1 MKLHFFHLMPYRFLP
16 DDFTEKHRSVW
27 VDVDSDLFDPVKGH
41 QIYNENLDEM
51 EYASELG
58 FDGICVNEHHQNA
71 YGLMPSPNLMAAA
84 LARRT
89 EKSAL
94 VVLGNS
100 LALYNPPTRVAEEF
114 AMLDCLSGG
123 RLVAGFPVGTSM
135 DTNFCYG
142 QTPATLREKYQEAHD
157 LVMQAW
163 TRPEVFSF
171 NGKYTQLRYVNVWPR
186 PIQQP
191 HPPIWIPG
199 GGSVETWEW
208 VVRHNYMYCY
218 LSYFGHQRGLN
229 VMKGYWDEVER
240 QGKEKNPFRAG
251 FLQFIAVSE
260 SDEQAEKDYAEHAEY
275 FYNRCLRVYPGFAD
289 APGYR
294 TMKTV
299 RAGLRAQFERQTAQA
314 AAGALT
320 WKNFVDQGY
329 ILAGSPES
337 VAEQLEEAARA
348 LNVGHMMVLLQ
359 FGSMPP
365 ELVRKNTELFAKE
378 VMPRVRPVFDEYQD
392 DWWIKPLPEA
402 DRMIP
407 SAISQ
412 PASAPAGGG
421 A

>member
-16 DDFTEKHRSVW
+16 DDFAEKHRSVW
-27 VDVDSDLFDPVKGH
+27 VDVDSTLFDPVKGH
-41 QIYNENLDEM
+41 QIYNENLDEL
-51 EYASELG
+51 EYADELG

-89 EKSAL
+89 QNAAL

-114 AMLDCLSGG
+114 AMLDCVSGG

-135 DTNFCYG
+135 DTTFCYG
-142 QTPATLREKYQEAHD
+142 QTPADLRDKYQEAHD

-163 TRPEVFSF
+163 TRPEVFAF
-171 NGKYTQLRYVNVWPR
+171 NGKYTQLRYVNIWPR

-191 HPPIWIPG
+191 HPPVWVPG

-208 VVRHNYMYCY
+208 VASHNYMYCY
-218 LSYFGHQRGLN
+218 LSYFGHQRGLH

-240 QGKEKNPFRAG
+240 QGKEPNPYRAG
-251 FLQFIAVSE
+251 FLQFVAVSE
-260 SDEQAEKDYAEHAEY
+260 TDAQAEKDYAEHAEY
-275 FYNRCLRVYPGFAD
+275 FYNRCLHVYPGFAD

-294 TMKTV
+294 TMRTV
-299 RAGLRAQFERQTAQA
+299 KAGLLSQFERGTAQA
-314 AAGALT
+314 VSGGLK
-320 WKNFVDQGY
+320 WKDMVENGY

-337 VAEQLEEAARA
+337 VSQQLEEAAKA
-348 LNVGHMMVLLQ
+348 LRVGHMMVLLQ

-365 ELVRKNTELFAKE
+365 ELVRKNTELFARE
-378 VMPRVRPVFDEYQD
+378 VIPKVRGLWSEYED
-392 DWWIKPLPEA
+392 RWWIKPLSQHERVAPQPEV
-402 DRMIP
+402 
-407 SAISQ
+407 
-412 PASAPAGGG
+412 PAGVPAGGG
-421 A
+421 S

>member
-27 VDVDSDLFDPVKGH
+27 VDVDSALFDPVKGH
-41 QIYNENLDEM
+41 QIYNENLDEL
-51 EYASELG
+51 EYASQLG

-71 YGLMPSPNLMAAA
+71 YGLMPSPNLMAAS

-100 LALYNPPTRVAEEF
+100 LALYNPPVRVAEEF
-114 AMLDCLSGG
+114 AMLDCISGG

-142 QTPATLREKYQEAHD
+142 QTPADLREKYQEAHD
-157 LVMQAW
+157 LIVQAW

-171 NGKYTQLRYVNVWPR
+171 NGKFTQLRYVNIWPR
-186 PIQQP
+186 PIQKP

-208 VVRHNYMYCY
+208 VARHDYMYCY

-240 QGKEKNPFRAG
+240 QGRDKNPYRAG
-251 FLQFIAVSE
+251 FLQFIAVAE

-299 RAGLRAQFERQTAQA
+299 RAGLTAQFERQTAQA
-314 AAGALT
+314 SAGALT

-337 VAEQLEEAARA
+337 VAQQLEEAAKA

-365 ELVRKNTELFAKE
+365 DLVRKNTELFAKE
-378 VMPRVRPVFDEYQD
+378 VMPRVRPLFEEYED
-392 DWWIKPLPEA
+392 RWWINPLP
-402 DRMIP
+402 DSQRMTP
-407 SAISQ
+407 QAMAE
-412 PASAPAGGG
+412 PAGAPAGGG
-421 A
+421 S